1 MNRLLSSSMAILALC
16 AASASLAADVTVIDG
31 DTIVYE
37 GKQAEIWGV
46 IAPSKGETCATSG
59 NEKWPCG
66 ERAFTQLSEAAADE
80 TFACEEKEPGFLLC
94 RAGGLDVGLL
104 MVKEGLVRARQDY
117 HDVEARAREARVGLW
132 Q

>member
-16 AASASLAADVTVIDG
+16 AASASLAADVTIIDG

-46 IAPSKGETCATSG
+46 IAPSKGETCVTSS

-66 ERAFTQLSEAAADE
+66 ERAFAQLSEVAADE
-80 TFACEEKEPGFLLC
+80 TFACDEKEPGFLLC

-117 HDVEARAREARVGLW
+117 HDVEARAREAKIGLW